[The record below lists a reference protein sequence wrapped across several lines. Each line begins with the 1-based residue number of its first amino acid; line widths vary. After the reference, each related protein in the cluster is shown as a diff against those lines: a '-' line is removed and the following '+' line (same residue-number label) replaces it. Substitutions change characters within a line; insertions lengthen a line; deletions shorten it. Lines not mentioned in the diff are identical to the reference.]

1 MDHRHR
7 RLALAQIAGDGLTQ
21 HVFGRG
27 QIEHII
33 DNLKRHAQVVSVAAQ
48 SRFLLGGSAAQNC
61 SQSHTYRKQ
70 ASSLAEDEIE
80 VLVERYEVAQL
91 FHLQQFALDH
101 LLGKFDEGVENSE
114 VSLLHRDLEGLHVKP
129 VAGQHALRISPL
141 RIGGRTST
149 PGLGLVNNVVMY
161 QRRRMDNL
169 DNGTQPDCTL
179 ALIVEQFRRKQQ
191 QRRSDSLAAAST
203 QVFAN
208 LGDRLHARERVA
220 AELAFQRGEVV
231 PQQIE
236 YFFSVDG
243 GRCAQFSAL
252 CPLRL
257 RFLI

>member
-80 VLVERYEVAQL
+80 VLVERDEVAQL

-101 LLGKFDEGVENSE
+101 LLCEFDQGVENAE
-114 VSLLHRDLEGLHVKP
+114 VSLLHSDLEGLHVKP

-141 RIGGRTST
+141 RIGG
-149 PGLGLVNNVVMY
+149 
-161 QRRRMDNL
+161 
-169 DNGTQPDCTL
+169 GT
-179 ALIVEQFRRKQQ
+179 
-191 QRRSDSLAAAST
+191 AAAS
-203 QVFAN
+203 
-208 LGDRLHARERVA
+208 
-220 AELAFQRGEVV
+220 
-231 PQQIE
+231 
-236 YFFSVDG
+236 
-243 GRCAQFSAL
+243 
-252 CPLRL
+252 LRL
-257 RFLI
+257 IDNVVVNQRRGVNDLDD